1 MSLPS
6 LTQTLLGSLLDSPA
20 IVEVTAR
27 VLEKALPIIKEHFTF
42 TAAEITKAY
51 QDACGY
57 SFVAISIGL
66 DAPDS
71 LFKKVRHS
79 KITREFAT
87 QIKENYSTP
96 FTQEFGVQS
105 FSFVKPL
112 KKWAKQTDKLFE
124 INEINQED
132 LSALISHRETLAI
145 SDLILAQMEKIEPV
159 DDTLAEFLRF
169 KGLLG
174 DSVLFFFREQFR
186 QDARIQ
192 ATQTALQQERLC
204 IDVKNIQATLADLK
218 STQAKHPFLSEHIAL
233 QVQYLEQWQVQHEQ
247 LLEFQNRFAHQLD
260 EVLDWARDVYVII
273 YEIKDDIE
281 EINRKLDDILTAQQQ
296 NHSAQINHRDG
307 TTQYAPA
314 NRQLLQ
320 ALLTQLQRLSPQ
332 HTLYGQV
339 SNKAGRVLS
348 SSGALDEAERLFG
361 QLIKKATSKKDQAL
375 AYFNLFQVRWRKAF
389 TATTVAAKENLY
401 AQALASFHYQSSAT
415 VFGQA
420 KLIWF

>member
-1 MSLPS
+1 MYLPS
-6 LTQTLLGSLLDSPA
+6 LTHTLFGSLLDSPA

-87 QIKENYSTP
+87 QIEENYSKP

-112 KKWAKQTDKLFE
+112 KKWAKNTDKLFE
-124 INEINQED
+124 IKDITEED
-132 LSALISHRETLAI
+132 LSALISHRKTLAI
-145 SDLILAQMEKIEPV
+145 SDLILAQMAKIEPV
-159 DDTLAEFLRF
+159 DDTLAAFLRF

-174 DSVLFFFREQFR
+174 NSVLFFFREQFR

-218 STQAKHPFLSEHIAL
+218 STQEKHPSEHIAL

-273 YEIKDDIE
+273 YEIKDDI
-281 EINRKLDDILTAQQQ
+281 
-296 NHSAQINHRDG
+296 
-307 TTQYAPA
+307 
-314 NRQLLQ
+314 
-320 ALLTQLQRLSPQ
+320 
-332 HTLYGQV
+332 
-339 SNKAGRVLS
+339 
-348 SSGALDEAERLFG
+348 
-361 QLIKKATSKKDQAL
+361 
-375 AYFNLFQVRWRKAF
+375 
-389 TATTVAAKENLY
+389 
-401 AQALASFHYQSSAT
+401 
-415 VFGQA
+415 
-420 KLIWF
+420 